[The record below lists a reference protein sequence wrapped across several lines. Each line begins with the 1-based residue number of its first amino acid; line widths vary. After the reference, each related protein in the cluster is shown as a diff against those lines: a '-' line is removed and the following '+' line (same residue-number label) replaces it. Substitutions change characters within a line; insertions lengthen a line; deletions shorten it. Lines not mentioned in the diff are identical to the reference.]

1 MHRIEKNTVFFQGK
15 KKNKKVFFADN
26 KNNKF
31 LIKLIKI

>member
-1 MHRIEKNTVFFQGK
+1 MHRIEKKNSIFQGK
-15 KKNKKVFFADN
+15 KKNKKVYFADN